1 MAWLF
6 ILFVVLIGAGLPLQ
20 ALVNARLGVLT
31 SGSIFASSLSIL
43 VSMIVAVVFLLLQ
56 RPTFPPLDQLAR
68 LPPWMWVGGVVGG
81 CYVIAATLGV
91 PRVGAAGF
99 VALVVLGQMIGSL
112 ILDHFGILHPAQPAT
127 ATRLLGVILV
137 MAGMLLVLQPW
148 RR

>member
-1 MAWLF
+1 MVLF
-6 ILFVVLIGAGLPLQ
+6 ILIVILIGAGLPLQ

-31 SGSIFASSLSIL
+31 AGSIFASSLSIL
-43 VSMIVAVVFLLLQ
+43 VSLVVALAFLVAQ
-56 RPTFPPLDQLAR
+56 RPELPPLEQMSR
-68 LPPWMWVGGVVGG
+68 LPWWVWLGGLVGG

-99 VALVVLGQMIGSL
+99 VALIVLGQMIGSL
-112 ILDHFGILHPAQPAT
+112 ILDHFGILHPAQPAN
-127 ATRLLGVILV
+127 ATRVFGVLLV

>member
-6 ILFVVLIGAGLPLQ
+6 ILFVIVIGAGLPLQ

-31 SGSIFASSLSIL
+31 AGSIFASSLSIL
-43 VSMIVAVVFLLLQ
+43 VSMIVALVFLIVQ
-56 RPTFPPLDQLAR
+56 RPALPPLDQLAR
-68 LPPWMWVGGVVGG
+68 LPLWMWVGGVVGG

-99 VALVVLGQMIGSL
+99 VSLIVLGQMIGSL
-112 ILDHFGILHPAQPAT
+112 ILDHFGILHPAQPAN
-127 ATRLLGVILV
+127 ATRVLGVILV

>member
-6 ILFVVLIGAGLPLQ
+6 ILFVVFIGAGLPLQ
-20 ALVNARLGVLT
+20 ALVNARLGTLT
-31 SGSIFASSLSIL
+31 AGSVFASTLSIFVSL
-43 VSMIVAVVFLLLQ
+43 VVALLFLLMQ
-56 RPTFPPLDQLAR
+56 RPTLPPLDQVAH
-68 LPPWMWVGGVVGG
+68 LPAWMWVGGVVGG

-112 ILDHFGILHPAQPAT
+112 ILDHFGILHPAQPAN
-127 ATRLLGVILV
+127 ATRVFGVLLV

>member
-1 MAWLF
+1 MAWIF
-6 ILFVVLIGAGLPLQ
+6 IVFVIVIGAGLPLQ

-31 SGSIFASSLSIL
+31 AGSIFASSLSIL
-43 VSMIVAVVFLLLQ
+43 VSLIVAVVFLIVQ
-56 RPTFPPLDQLAR
+56 RPSLPPLDQVAR
-68 LPPWMWVGGVVGG
+68 LPLWMWVGGVVGG

-99 VALVVLGQMIGSL
+99 VALIVLGQMIGSL
-112 ILDHFGILHPAQPAT
+112 ILDHFGILHPAQPAN
-127 ATRLLGVILV
+127 ATRVFGVLLV

>member
-6 ILFVVLIGAGLPLQ
+6 ILFVILIGASLPLQ

-31 SGSIFASSLSIL
+31 AGSIFASTLSIV
-43 VSMIVAVVFLLLQ
+43 VSLIVAAVFLLVQ
-56 RPTFPPLDQLAR
+56 RPVFPPLDQVAR
-68 LPPWMWVGGVVGG
+68 LPAWMWVGGVIGG

-112 ILDHFGILHPAQPAT
+112 ILDHFGILHPAQPAN
-127 ATRLLGVILV
+127 ATRVFGVILV

>member
-1 MAWLF
+1 
-6 ILFVVLIGAGLPLQ
+6 
-20 ALVNARLGVLT
+20 
-31 SGSIFASSLSIL
+31 
-43 VSMIVAVVFLLLQ
+43 MIVAGVFLLLQ
-56 RPTFPPLDQLAR
+56 RPAFPPLDQLAR

-112 ILDHFGILHPAQPAT
+112 ILDHFGILHPPQPAT

>member
-1 MAWLF
+1 MAWIF

-31 SGSIFASSLSIL
+31 AGSIFASSLSIV
-43 VSMIVAVVFLLLQ
+43 VSLIVALGFLLLQ
-56 RPTFPPLDQLAR
+56 RPTLPPMDQLAR
-68 LPPWMWVGGVVGG
+68 LPLWLWVGGVVGG

-99 VALVVLGQMIGSL
+99 VALIVLGQMIGSL
-112 ILDHFGILHPAQPAT
+112 ILDHFGILHPAQPAN
-127 ATRLLGVILV
+127 ATRILGVVLV

>member
-43 VSMIVAVVFLLLQ
+43 VSMIVAGVFLLLQ
-56 RPTFPPLDQLAR
+56 RPAFPPLDQLAR

-112 ILDHFGILHPAQPAT
+112 ILDHFGILHPPQPAT